1 MLLQAE
7 SDIVNLLQNS
17 PVMPPT
23 ILVRP
28 FEESLIE
35 SGRVTSNDNILVKFI
50 DVTTDATIESEDDI
64 ALKWKVTFEIMLILR
79 DLRGHHPALQLIE
92 TIMMLLTGY
101 NVLTSSRAI
110 VPRNAKW
117 TEYDENKFRYW
128 SIMCDYEVEACNPT
142 YMDPFEPIPPELR
155 CIDEDCMWT
164 GFNENGDINTC
175 WRRYRKPG
183 EKKWRHYNACSQKKG
198 DETRNV
204 YFDTD
209 FSPFGSRTPEF
220 DDRYALEQF
229 LRENPNYERYNT
241 PSYTVEYPGIG
252 EVTIFGRVPA
262 PPVEVNIGLFRNTAD
277 DGFYP
282 LGTKSDENKI
292 GELGVETGEDAI
304 VSSKV
309 CTSCGI

>member
-92 TIMMLLTGY
+92 TVMMLLTGY

-142 YMDPFEPIPPELR
+142 YMDPFEPVPPELR
-155 CIDEDCMWT
+155 CIDKDCMWT

-175 WRRYRKPG
+175 WRRYQRPG
-183 EKKWRHYNACSQKKG
+183 EDFYRHYNACSQKPG

-220 DDRYALEQF
+220 DDRIGEL
-229 LRENPNYERYNT
+229 NT
-241 PSYTVEYPGIG
+241 DTPFYLVEYPGIG
-252 EVTIFGRVPA
+252 EVTIFGRIPT
-262 PPVEVNIGLFRNTAD
+262 PPVKVNVGIFRNTAP

-292 GELGVETGEDAI
+292 GELEVLTGEDAI

>member
-1 MLLQAE
+1 MTAPNNLLQAE
-7 SDIVNLLQNS
+7 SDIVNLLQHS

-35 SGRVTSNDNILVKFI
+35 SGRVFSNDNILVKFVSI
-50 DVTTDATIESEDDI
+50 DTEPTVESEDEI
-64 ALKWKVTFEIMLILR
+64 VHKWKVTFEIMLLLR

-92 TIMMLLTGY
+92 TVMMLLTNY
-101 NVLTSSRAI
+101 NVLTSSRALA
-110 VPRNAKW
+110 PRNARW

-128 SIMCDYEVEACNPT
+128 SIMCDYEMETCMPT

-155 CIDEDCMWT
+155 CVDPDCMWT

-183 EKKWRHYNACSQKKG
+183 ENKWRHYNSCSQKPG

-220 DDRYALEQF
+220 DDRIE
-229 LRENPNYERYNT
+229 EINT
-241 PSYTVEYPGIG
+241 DTPFYIVQYPGIG
-252 EVTIFGRVPA
+252 DVTIFGRIPT
-262 PPVEVNIGLFRNTAD
+262 PPVKVNLGLFRSTSI

-282 LGTKSDENKI
+282 LGTKSNENLV
-292 GELGVETGEDAI
+292 GNLEVETGEGAI